1 MILDFHTHV
10 QTPEQQAAPF
20 WQGRCPMTIENVLEA
35 QQEAGVDAT
44 LVSQPIHELRNM
56 DRDQQLDTVRKV
68 NRYVASL

>member
-1 MILDFHTHV
+1 MIIDFHTHV

-35 QQEAGVDAT
+35 QKEAGVDAT

-56 DRDQQLDTVRKV
+56 DREQR
-68 NRYVASL
+68 A